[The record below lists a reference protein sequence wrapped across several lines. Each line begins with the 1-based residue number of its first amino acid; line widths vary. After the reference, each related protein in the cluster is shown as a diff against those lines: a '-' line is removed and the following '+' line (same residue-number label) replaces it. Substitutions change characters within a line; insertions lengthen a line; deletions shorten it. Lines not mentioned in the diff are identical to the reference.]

1 MLTQCF
7 LYAVSP
13 VVRKPVCWCEY
24 INVRG
29 WGDGLVPDEED
40 KAIVI
45 TGAKFSY
52 SVFVIFKVFG

>member
-1 MLTQCF
+1 MAQQL
-7 LYAVSP
+7 LYALSP

-24 INVRG
+24 MNVG
-29 WGDGLVPDEED
+29 GGGMGLVPDEED

-52 SVFVIFKVFG
+52 SAFVFFKVLG